1 MNPRRPVRRHRSV
14 AIIDIGSN
22 SIRLVVYD
30 GNGRTPVPMF
40 NEKAI
45 CALGQGILGSG
56 KLNPEGVEPALAAV
70 GRFVRLARAMDVE
83 ALHVLATSAVRDAE
97 DGPAFTREIE
107 ERHDVRIEV
116 LSGSE
121 EATLSALGVLCGT
134 PDAEGLVADI
144 GGGSLE
150 LARVSDGLV
159 GERSTLPL
167 GVLRLQD
174 ASEGDRE
181 QALAYI
187 ERHLENVAWLD
198 QVRGQSLYAV
208 GGAWRALA
216 RICIAQ
222 INHPLLVLD
231 NFSLEADEAMR
242 VISLIS
248 RQSRKSLEKI
258 PGVPKKRLPSLP
270 LGALALE
277 RLMLRARP
285 RRLIFSI
292 FGMREGRFFRQL
304 PRKVQVQDPLI
315 AECIR
320 MADQAGRFPEHGE
333 EMAEWTAPL
342 FPKETPRQR
351 RLRRAACVI
360 GDIFWNEHP
369 DYRAE
374 QAFLRV
380 LRLPFLGLEHQ
391 DRAAL
396 ALAVHTRY
404 RGEDDYS
411 LTGRVETLLDEETA
425 QHAQLTG
432 QALRL
437 GHTLTGGAPDIL
449 KRTELS
455 IEGGTLVL
463 EVPLDDWA
471 LIVDPADRQLEKLA
485 RALGCTKFTMRSLS

>member
-1 MNPRRPVRRHRSV
+1 V
-14 AIIDIGSN
+14 
-22 SIRLVVYD
+22 
-30 GNGRTPVPMF
+30 
-40 NEKAI
+40 
-45 CALGQGILGSG
+45 GQ
-56 KLNPEGVEPALAAV
+56 
-70 GRFVRLARAMDVE
+70 
-83 ALHVLATSAVRDAE
+83 
-97 DGPAFTREIE
+97 
-107 ERHDVRIEV
+107 
-116 LSGSE
+116 
-121 EATLSALGVLCGT
+121 
-134 PDAEGLVADI
+134 
-144 GGGSLE
+144 
-150 LARVSDGLV
+150 
-159 GERSTLPL
+159 RSTLPL

-174 ASEGDRE
+174 ASDGDRE
-181 QALAYI
+181 QALGYI
-187 ERHLENVAWLD
+187 ERHFDKVDWFE
-198 QVRGQSLYAV
+198 QVQGQSLYAV

-258 PGVPKKRLPSLP
+258 PGVPKKRLLSLP

-304 PRKVQVQDPLI
+304 PRKVQMQDPLI
-315 AECIR
+315 AECTR
-320 MADQAGRFPEHGE
+320 MADNAGRFAEHGT
-333 EMAEWTAPL
+333 EMMDWTAPL
-342 FPKETPRQR
+342 FPNETPRQR
-351 RLRRAACVI
+351 RLRHAACVI

-404 RGEDDYS
+404 RGEDDNS
-411 LTGRVETLLDEETA
+411 LTGRVETLIDEETA

-449 KRTELS
+449 KRTQLG

-463 EVPLDDWA
+463 EVPREDWA
-471 LIVDPADRQLEKLA
+471 FIVDPADRQFERLA
-485 RALGCTKFTMRSLS
+485 RALGCARTMMRTVD